1 MTAPVREKLRFPDA
15 LMLVNAVHPI
25 RIACRP
31 DLVPVDAEHPDILLD
46 RRAAGLLNACIRAV
60 GGQGQIVPVSGWRS
74 RKEQQAI
81 WDDTLEK
88 EGAAFAQKYVARP
101 GCSEHETGLAID
113 LGLAASHIDFIRP
126 DFPDSGVCAAFRR
139 RAAEFGFILRYPADK
154 QAVTGIAHEPWHF
167 RYVGVPH
174 AMLIAERGLVL
185 EEYVALLRRCP
196 PGAPLEGRQMGR
208 AFCVYFQP
216 EAGFPQPQP
225 GLHRTCSR
233 DNCGGWIVTQWQD
246 GEV

>member
-60 GGQGQIVPVSGWRS
+60 GGQGQI
-74 RKEQQAI
+74 
-81 WDDTLEK
+81 
-88 EGAAFAQKYVARP
+88 
-101 GCSEHETGLAID
+101 
-113 LGLAASHIDFIRP
+113 DFIRP

-174 AMLIAERGLVL
+174 AMLIAERGLAL

-225 GLHRTCSR
+225 DLHRTCSR

>member
-1 MTAPVREKLRFPDA
+1 M
-15 LMLVNAVHPI
+15 
-25 RIACRP
+25 
-31 DLVPVDAEHPDILLD
+31 
-46 RRAAGLLNACIRAV
+46 
-60 GGQGQIVPVSGWRS
+60 
-74 RKEQQAI
+74 
-81 WDDTLEK
+81 
-88 EGAAFAQKYVARP
+88 
-101 GCSEHETGLAID
+101 
-113 LGLAASHIDFIRP
+113 
-126 DFPDSGVCAAFRR
+126 
-139 RAAEFGFILRYPADK
+139 
-154 QAVTGIAHEPWHF
+154 TGIAHEPWHF

-174 AMLIAERGLVL
+174 AMLIAERGLAL